1 MDKGAHYFRCD
12 FQVHSPRDLNWNGQ
26 GAVTPAERKA
36 YSEELI
42 IDCRQKGLDAIAIT
56 DHHDFV
62 FFPYVRKASQDE
74 LGGQGDLIPVERR
87 IIVFPGIEVT
97 LTAPNCQALLI
108 LDADFPENLLQS
120 VLVALAIT
128 PNRAED
134 AKHAPIRRIPQ
145 NVVNDLTHLYKI
157 LDQYGHLKGR
167 FIVLPNV
174 KESGYGTIL
183 RSGFA
188 NFYKSMPCVG
198 GYTDGVLPQ
207 PGTGAYSIIEGKN
220 REYGFKTIGVFQTSD
235 NRKRNHEDIGT
246 YSTWVKWA
254 IPTAEAIRQACLAK
268 ESRISQEEPVLPATY
283 VTSIDISNSKFMG
296 PIYFDL
302 NRQYNALIG
311 GRGTGKSTILEYLR
325 WGVCDQLPDPTGSFD
340 LPEYQIRRKKLI
352 EKTLLP
358 FEAIVQMSFIKN
370 NVKHIVKRKAGTPEL
385 FLKIGDGEFEQCK
398 ESDVRNILPIQAYSQ
413 KQLSGVGVSVEELKR
428 LIYSPIRQ
436 SLDESG
442 AKFSELSSDLRNCF
456 ELRKKKKQVQKE
468 ISKSELE
475 LKSLKEQV
483 DSLKERLKGIS
494 EEDRKVISIHSHY
507 EEIDGV
513 VEGWKSELLI
523 VKDALDSFK
532 SHIQVLPSELAK
544 TLSLPDGESDVIR
557 KIDRKINDIFAGIND
572 QSSVLG
578 NLLKADDNAQVEF
591 AQMVKK
597 WEVINE
603 THKKEYEEAKDKSS
617 SHEVTIK
624 QIKQLEDR
632 ISEINKYLREK
643 RQDILKSGDPDENFV
658 NLKQQWCGLH
668 KNRGDLLEEQCKQ
681 LSNLSIGVLKASL
694 KRGKGVESLEQA
706 LKNVLA
712 GTKIRKDKIEAL
724 CAKVANV
731 VEPVL
736 EWTKFLDELEE
747 LADFIVDEDLPEALP
762 SASRLLGA
770 GFHPSDIAKISEK
783 LAPEDWIN
791 LFLVELGDIPEF
803 EYRVREGEYIDFA
816 DASAGQQATAL
827 MYVLLNQEGP
837 PLVIDQPED
846 DLDNEMVSQIARLIW
861 DSKKK
866 RQLIFASHNAN
877 IVVNG
882 DAELVACCRY
892 KIAEDQS
899 KGQVEKQGAIDM
911 PEIRDEITKIMEG
924 GEDAFK
930 LRKEKYGF

>member
-1 MDKGAHYFRCD
+1 MDKGAHFFRCD
-12 FQVHSPRDLNWNGQ
+12 FQVHTPRDIQWSG
-26 GAVTPAERKA
+26 GDAVTDEERKSYA
-36 YSEELI
+36 EELVFA
-42 IDCRQKGLDAIAIT
+42 CRKKGLNSITIT
-56 DHHDFV
+56 DHHDFT
-62 FFPYVRKASQDE
+62 FFKYVKEAAEGEVDE
-74 LGGQGDLIPVERR
+74 NNNPVPIGNRL
-87 IIVFPGIEVT
+87 IVFPGMELT
-97 LTAPNCQALLI
+97 LSSPPCQAILI
-108 LDADFPENLLQS
+108 LNSNFSVDLLS
-120 VLVALAIT
+120 SIYPVLAIT
-128 PNRAED
+128 QTDASQSKQAQVAKLTCSKNFGELYDLLNR
-134 AKHAPIRRIPQ
+134 
-145 NVVNDLTHLYKI
+145 NDF
-157 LDQYGHLKGR
+157 LKDG
-167 FIVLPNV
+167 FIILPNV
-174 KESGYGTIL
+174 SEGGANTLL
-183 RSGFA
+183 RKGF
-188 NFYKSMPCVG
+188 NTYYRDMPCVG
-198 GYTDGVLPQ
+198 GYLDGDCTQLGSGNQ
-207 PGTGAYSIIEGKN
+207 NILSGKT
-220 REYGFKTIGVFQTSD
+220 REYGVKKLGLFQTSD
-235 NRKRNHEDIGT
+235 NRSRDHAVLGNS
-246 YSTWVKWA
+246 STWIKWA

-268 ESRISQEEPVLPATY
+268 ESRISQEEPVLPTIY

-325 WGVCDQLPDPTGSFD
+325 WGVCDQLPDPMGSSD
-340 LPEYQIRRKKLI
+340 LPEYQMRRKKLI

-358 FEAIVQMSFIKN
+358 FEATVQISFIKN
-370 NVKHIVKRKAGTPEL
+370 NVKHIIKRKAGTAEL
-385 FLKIGDGEFEQCK
+385 FLKMGHGEFERCK

-436 SLDESG
+436 SLDELG
-442 AKFSELSSDLRNCF
+442 AKSSELSSDLRNCF
-456 ELRKKKKQVQKE
+456 ELQRKKKQVQEE
-468 ISKSELE
+468 ISKSKLE

-483 DSLKERLKGIS
+483 DSLKDGLKGLS
-494 EEDRKVISIHSHY
+494 EDDRKVISIHSHY
-507 EEIDGV
+507 EEIDGI
-513 VEGWKSELLI
+513 VERWKSELLI

-532 SHIQVLPSELAK
+532 SQVKGLPSELAK
-544 TLSLPDGESDVIR
+544 PLTLPARESDVI
-557 KIDRKINDIFAGIND
+557 KNIDRKINDIFSGINN
-572 QSSVLG
+572 QSSVLE
-578 NLLKADDNAQVEF
+578 NLLKGDDNAQMEF
-591 AQMVKK
+591 ADLVKK
-597 WEVINE
+597 WEVINQ
-603 THKKEYEEAKDKSS
+603 THKKKYEEAKKKSS
-617 SHEVTIK
+617 SHEVTIR

-643 RQDILKSGDPDENFV
+643 RQDVLKSGDPDENFV
-658 NLKQQWCGLH
+658 NLKQQWWRLH

-681 LSNLSIGVLKASL
+681 LSDLSVGALKASL
-694 KRGKGVESLEQA
+694 KRGEGVESLEQA

-712 GTKIRKDKIEAL
+712 GTKIRKGKIEAL
-724 CAKVANV
+724 CTKIANGAESV
-731 VEPVL
+731 V

-762 SASRLLGA
+762 STPMLLGA
-770 GFHPSDIAKISEK
+770 GFNSSDIAKIAEK

-803 EYRVREGEYIDFA
+803 EYRAREGEYIDFS

-846 DLDNEMVSQIARLIW
+846 DLDNEMVSEIARLIW

-892 KIAEDQS
+892 KIVGDQS
-899 KGQVEKQGAIDM
+899 KGEVEKQGAIDV
-911 PEIRDEITKIMEG
+911 PEICDEITKIMEG

>member
-1 MDKGAHYFRCD
+1 MDKGAHFFRCD
-12 FQVHSPRDLNWNGQ
+12 FQVHTPRDIQWSGEN
-26 GAVTPAERKA
+26 AVANEERKA
-36 YSEELI
+36 YAEELVFA
-42 IDCRQKGLDAIAIT
+42 CREKGLNSIAIT
-56 DHHDFV
+56 DHHDFT
-62 FFPYVRKASQDE
+62 FFKYVKEAADGEVDE
-74 LGGQGDLIPVERR
+74 NNNSVPIGNKL
-87 IIVFPGIEVT
+87 IVFPGMELT
-97 LTAPNCQALLI
+97 LSSPPCQAILI
-108 LDADFPENLLQS
+108 LDSDFSIDLLS
-120 VLVALAIT
+120 SIYPVLAIT
-128 PNRAED
+128 QTD
-134 AKHAPIRRIPQ
+134 ASQSKQAQ
-145 NVVNDLTHLYKI
+145 VVKLTCSMSFQKLYDLLNKNDF
-157 LDQYGHLKGR
+157 LKDR
-167 FIVLPNV
+167 FIILPNV
-174 KESGYGTIL
+174 SEGGAHTLL
-183 RSGFA
+183 RVGFYA
-188 NFYKSMPCVG
+188 YYRDMPCVG
-198 GYTDGVLPQ
+198 GYLDGDCTQL
-207 PGTGAYSIIEGKN
+207 GTGNQNILSG
-220 REYGFKTIGVFQTSD
+220 RTRDYGPKKLGLFQTSD
-235 NRKRNHEDIGT
+235 NRSRDHAVLGKF
-246 YSTWVKWA
+246 STWIKWA

-268 ESRISQEEPVLPATY
+268 ESRISQEVPVLPTIY

-311 GRGTGKSTILEYLR
+311 GRGTGKTTILEYLR
-325 WGVCDQLPDPTGSFD
+325 WGVCDQIPDPTGSSD
-340 LPEYQIRRKKLI
+340 LPEDQMRRKKII

-358 FEAIVQMSFIKN
+358 FEATVQISFIKN
-370 NVKHIVKRKAGTPEL
+370 NVKHIIKRKAGTAEL

-413 KQLSGVGVSVEELKR
+413 KQLSRVGVSVEELKR

-442 AKFSELSSDLRNCF
+442 AKFNELSSDLRNCF
-456 ELRKKKKQVQKE
+456 ELRRKKKQVQKE
-468 ISKSELE
+468 ISKSEFE

-483 DSLKERLKGIS
+483 DSLKKELKGIS
-494 EEDRKVISIHSHY
+494 ENDREVISIHSHY
-507 EEIDGV
+507 EEIDGI
-513 VEGWKSELLI
+513 VEEWKSELLI

-532 SHIQVLPSELAK
+532 SQIKSLPSKLAK
-544 TLSLPDGESDVIR
+544 PSILPDRESDVIK
-557 KIDRKINDIFAGIND
+557 KIDRKINDIFSGIND
-572 QSSVLG
+572 QSSVLE
-578 NLLKADDNAQVEF
+578 NFLKVDDNAQVEF
-591 AQMVKK
+591 ADLVKK

-603 THKKEYEEAKDKSS
+603 THKKKYEEAKEKSS

-632 ISEINKYLREK
+632 VSGISKYLREK

-658 NLKQQWCGLH
+658 DLKQQWCGFH

-681 LSNLSIGVLKASL
+681 LSNLSIGALKASL
-694 KRGKGVESLEQA
+694 KRGKGVKSLEQA
-706 LKNVLA
+706 LKNILV
-712 GTKIRKDKIEAL
+712 GTKIRKEKIEAL
-724 CAKVANV
+724 CAKVANSA
-731 VEPVL
+731 ESVL
-736 EWTKFLDELEE
+736 EWTNFLDELEE
-747 LADFIVDEDLPEALP
+747 LADFIIDEDLPESLP
-762 SASRLLGA
+762 STPMLLEA
-770 GFHPSDIAKISEK
+770 GFNSSDIVKIAEK

-803 EYRVREGEYIDFA
+803 EYRAREGEYIDFS

-846 DLDNEMVSQIARLIW
+846 DLDNEMVSEIARLIW

-892 KIAEDQS
+892 KIAGDQS
-899 KGQVEKQGAIDM
+899 KGEVEKQGAIDV